1 MSEPEVTP
9 GVKGESKPGWKPG
22 FTPESKPAVAGAA
35 ADNATAESLR
45 AAAPPVQ
52 RKPAAALGATLAL
65 LALIALTIAW
75 EWWLAPLRPG
85 GSALVLKALPL
96 LLALPGVWRHRLY
109 TLQWAS
115 MLILL
120 YFAEGV
126 VRGWSDHGLSARL
139 GWLQAA
145 LAVIF
150 FVCTLAYV
158 APFKR
163 AAKRA
168 AKAAAK
174 QAAAEPQSPATTRDA
189 TAAATSAAA
198 SPVGTSPVTG
208 AAATQTAT
216 HSATGAAATQPA
228 TRPATSPATT
238 TAATDTSPD
247 RGSRPAPSP

>member
-1 MSEPEVTP
+1 M
-9 GVKGESKPGWKPG
+9 
-22 FTPESKPAVAGAA
+22 KPARAGAA
-35 ADNATAESLR
+35 ADHATTASLR
-45 AAAPPVQ
+45 STALPVQ
-52 RKPAAALGATLAL
+52 SRAAAALGASVAL
-65 LALIALTIAW
+65 LALIVLSIAW

-85 GSALVLKALPL
+85 GSALVLKAVPL

-139 GWLQAA
+139 GWLQAV

-150 FVCTLAYV
+150 FVCTLTYV

-168 AKAAAK
+168 AK
-174 QAAAEPQSPATTRDA
+174 QAAADAAGQATTPGASQARTHA
-189 TAAATSAAA
+189 ENEAASNPAMHAAT
-198 SPVGTSPVTG
+198 
-208 AAATQTAT
+208 
-216 HSATGAAATQPA
+216 HPA
-228 TRPATSPATT
+228 TRAATH
-238 TAATDTSPD
+238 AATDAD
-247 RGSRPAPSP
+247 QPANPNA

>member
-1 MSEPEVTP
+1 MSEPDLDPINPFGT
-9 GVKGESKPGWKPG
+9 S
-22 FTPESKPAVAGAA
+22 AAG
-35 ADNATAESLR
+35 

-52 RKPAAALGATLAL
+52 AARAAALGATVAL
-65 LALIALTIAW
+65 LALIVLSVAW

-85 GSALVLKALPL
+85 GSALVLKAVPL
-96 LLALPGVWRHRLY
+96 LLALPGVWRRRLY

-126 VRGWSDHGLSARL
+126 VRGWSDHGLRARL

-168 AKAAAK
+168 TKQAAAQAAK
-174 QAAAEPQSPATTRDA
+174 QATNQAANHA
-189 TAAATSAAA
+189 
-198 SPVGTSPVTG
+198 
-208 AAATQTAT
+208 AT
-216 HSATGAAATQPA
+216 HSSTQATARAASQAAT
-228 TRPATSPATT
+228 RATT
-238 TAATDTSPD
+238 EANQ
-247 RGSRPAPSP
+247 RPKPNA